1 MAFKFTLSNLI
12 SFVKIFIVGHV
23 DEIAGIVGVQHA
35 EVLSLEFWLDL
46 LTPLFQGSEVWR
58 SLAQSLGRSGSAH
71 LHDEFLVWLG
81 IHLVNLNLFGNFK
94 VIKQNQIKL

>member
-35 EVLSLEFWLDL
+35 EVLSLEFRLDL
-46 LTPLFQGSEVWR
+46 LTPFFQGFEV
-58 SLAQSLGRSGSAH
+58 GRG
-71 LHDEFLVWLG
+71 
-81 IHLVNLNLFGNFK
+81 
-94 VIKQNQIKL
+94 